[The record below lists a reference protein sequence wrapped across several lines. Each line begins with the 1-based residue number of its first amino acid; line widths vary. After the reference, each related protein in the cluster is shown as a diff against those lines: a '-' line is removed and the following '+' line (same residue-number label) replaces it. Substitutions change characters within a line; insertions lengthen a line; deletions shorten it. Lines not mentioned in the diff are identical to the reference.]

1 MFSFV
6 KVVDLTALMH
16 LAGAASQ
23 RARSRRFKPPKRATE
38 PLFGRFRERP
48 GRKFVNFSLQNS
60 RNSFLA
66 EMRFEIRIPTL
77 KSHNDIWW
85 QVPAANVII
94 IRALPETCEVNN

>member
-48 GRKFVNFSLQNS
+48 GRKFVNFSLQKI
-60 RNSFLA
+60 RVIPFLA
-66 EMRFEIRIPTL
+66 EMSFEIRIPTL
-77 KSHNDIWW
+77 KSHNDI
-85 QVPAANVII
+85 
-94 IRALPETCEVNN
+94 